1 MPPATTRRPS
11 PLARLSPERLMIGLV
26 LVLVSFGLVMVYSAS
41 SATAVLT
48 DTNPSG
54 LVLRQA
60 IAAALGVAAF
70 VVMSRMNPAAL
81 RRLSRPLLV
90 VAVVLLVAVLVPG
103 IGTTVNGSQRWIT
116 LGAFGQIQPSE
127 LAKLAVVLW
136 IAAAIAKEPARVRRK
151 DGLVPYL
158 GVAAVPALLILVEPD
173 LGTTVVLLVAAAAV
187 LAVAGARPRQL
198 AAAGAGAVVLGGFA
212 IMFADYRRD
221 RLFAFIDPWSDQG
234 GAGFQAVQAQLAL
247 GSGGVT
253 GVGLGDG
260 IQKAFYLPEADTD
273 MILAAVG
280 EELGLV
286 GVFAALAAFALF
298 AITGYRIALG
308 APDLHLQLV
317 AAGVTTLVVGQAV
330 VNIGAVLGMMPVT
343 GVPLPFISSGG
354 SSLIV
359 VLASAGLLVN
369 IARRSDAV
377 RAGERAPTQ
386 SGDRRRGD
394 GGSRDAGSGGRRRAV
409 ASGGRGD
416 LRRHAAGRG

>member
-1 MPPATTRRPS
+1 
-11 PLARLSPERLMIGLV
+11 MIGLV

-48 DTNPSG
+48 DTDPTG
-54 LVLRQA
+54 LVVRQA
-60 IAAALGVAAF
+60 IAAVLGVAAF
-70 VVMSRMNPAAL
+70 ILMTRMNPAAL
-81 RRLSRPLLV
+81 RRLSRPLFL
-90 VAVVLLVAVLVPG
+90 VAVGLLVLVLVPG

-136 IAAAIAKEPARVRRK
+136 LAAAIAKEPARVRRK

-187 LAVAGARPRQL
+187 LAVAGARTKQL
-198 AAAGAGAVVLGGFA
+198 MAAGAGAVVLGFFA

-221 RLFAFIDPWSDQG
+221 RLFAFLDPWSDQG

-280 EELGLV
+280 EELGLI
-286 GVFAALAAFALF
+286 GVFGVLVAFALF
-298 AITGYRIALG
+298 AITGFRIALN

-330 VNIGAVLGMMPVT
+330 VNIAAVLGMMPVT

-369 IARRSDAV
+369 IARRSDTAR
-377 RAGERAPTQ
+377 RAARAPAE
-386 SGDRRRGD
+386 GRDRGGGD
-394 GGSRDAGSGGRRRAV
+394 GRSRDAGAGRRRRAV
-409 ASGGRGD
+409 APGGRRE

>member
-1 MPPATTRRPS
+1 MV
-11 PLARLSPERLMIGLV
+11 GLV

-48 DTNPSG
+48 DTDPTG
-54 LVLRQA
+54 LVVRQA
-60 IAAALGVAAF
+60 IAAVLGVAAF
-70 VVMSRMNPAAL
+70 MLMTRMNPTAL
-81 RRLSRPLLV
+81 RRLSRPLFLVAVGLLV
-90 VAVVLLVAVLVPG
+90 VVLVPG

-127 LAKLAVVLW
+127 LAKLALVLW
-136 IAAAIAKEPARVRRK
+136 LAAAIAREPARVRRK

-158 GVAAVPALLILVEPD
+158 GVAAIPALLILVEPD
-173 LGTTVVLLVAAAAV
+173 LGTTVILLVAAAAV
-187 LAVAGARPRQL
+187 LAVAGARTKQL
-198 AAAGAGAVVLGGFA
+198 MAAGAGAVVLGGFA

-280 EELGLV
+280 EELGLI
-286 GVFAALAAFALF
+286 GVFGVLAAFALF
-298 AITGYRIALG
+298 AITGFRIALD

-330 VNIGAVLGMMPVT
+330 VNIAAVLGMMPVT

-369 IARRSDAV
+369 IARRSDTAR
-377 RAGERAPTQ
+377 RAARAPAE
-386 SGDRRRGD
+386 SRDRGGGD
-394 GGSRDAGSGGRRRAV
+394 GRPRDAGAGRRGRAV
-409 ASGGRGD
+409 ASGSRGE

>member
-1 MPPATTRRPS
+1 MVG
-11 PLARLSPERLMIGLV
+11 IV

-48 DTNPSG
+48 DTDPTG
-54 LVLRQA
+54 LVVRQA
-60 IAAALGVAAF
+60 IAAVLGVAAF
-70 VVMSRMNPAAL
+70 MLMTRMNPTAL
-81 RRLSRPLLV
+81 RRLSRPLFLVAVGLLV
-90 VAVVLLVAVLVPG
+90 VVLVPG

-127 LAKLAVVLW
+127 LAKLALVLW
-136 IAAAIAKEPARVRRK
+136 LAAAIAREPARVRRK

-158 GVAAVPALLILVEPD
+158 GVAAIPALLILVEPD
-173 LGTTVVLLVAAAAV
+173 LGTTVILLVAAAAV
-187 LAVAGARPRQL
+187 LAVAGARTKQL
-198 AAAGAGAVVLGGFA
+198 MAAGAGAVVLGGFA

-280 EELGLV
+280 EELGLI
-286 GVFAALAAFALF
+286 GVFGVLAAFALF
-298 AITGYRIALG
+298 AITGFRIALD

-330 VNIGAVLGMMPVT
+330 VNIAAVLGMMPVT

-369 IARRSDAV
+369 IARRSDTAR
-377 RAGERAPTQ
+377 RAARAPAE
-386 SGDRRRGD
+386 SRDRGGGD
-394 GGSRDAGSGGRRRAV
+394 GRPRDAGAGRRGRAV
-409 ASGGRGD
+409 ASGSRGE